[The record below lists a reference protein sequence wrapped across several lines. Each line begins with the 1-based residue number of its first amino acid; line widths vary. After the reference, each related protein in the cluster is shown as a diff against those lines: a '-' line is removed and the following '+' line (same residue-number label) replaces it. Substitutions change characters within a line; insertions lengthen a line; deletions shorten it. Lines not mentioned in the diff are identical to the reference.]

1 LSATSEV
8 SALAPFKVRS
18 FRFQWPADLA
28 TSWAFEMETLILGWY
43 VLVETGSVVM
53 LTVFASLLYIG
64 TLLAPMFGVMGDR
77 IGHRNLLCAMR
88 GLYAALAAILMTF
101 AFMGIVT
108 PALVLAITAVMGL
121 VRPSDIGMRA
131 ALVAETMPA
140 DRMVGAMSIQ
150 RTTQDTARIAGAL
163 TGAGLLAALG
173 MGPAYM
179 AVSSFYAISVLL
191 TLKAG
196 SARPAHHLAK
206 DAAGGSARP
215 RDTSSEHRAS
225 EAGATTR
232 SPQTAGSAGNE
243 SARPRDTSSKGSAS
257 EAGATTRSPQTAGSA
272 GNESAR
278 PRDTSSKGS
287 ASEAGATTRSPQTAG
302 SAGNESARPSPWREL
317 REGLAYVWNTP
328 HLLGAMSLA
337 FLLNL
342 TAFPMFT
349 GLLPYVA
356 KEVYLSDQTTL
367 GYMVAGASFGALLG
381 SMALSRIG
389 HAVRP
394 ARMGIIFGAGWYAM
408 LLVFAHTPHAAAGI
422 VVLILTGVVQ
432 SIGLI
437 PMTAMLL
444 RNSDVRYRGRV
455 MGIRMLVLYGNLPGL
470 LISAPL
476 IARIGYPMT
485 ATLYCTIGLAFT
497 LLIAVYWRAHL
508 WRLGAPANAR

>member
-1 LSATSEV
+1 MSSTPGV
-8 SALAPFKVRS
+8 PALAPFKVRS

-28 TSWAFEMETLILGWY
+28 TSWGLEMETLILGWY
-43 VLVETGSVVM
+43 VLVETGSVLM
-53 LTVFASLLYIG
+53 LTVFASLQYIG

-131 ALVAETMPA
+131 ALVAETMPS
-140 DRMVGAMSIQ
+140 DRLVGAMSIQ
-150 RTTQDTARIAGAL
+150 RTTQDSARIAGAL
-163 TGAGLLAALG
+163 TGAGLVAMLG

-179 AVSSFYAISVLL
+179 AVASFYAISVLL

-196 SARPAHHLAK
+196 SARPAHHPAAN
-206 DAAGGSARP
+206 AAGGSAR
-215 RDTSSEHRAS
+215 A
-225 EAGATTR
+225 
-232 SPQTAGSAGNE
+232 
-243 SARPRDTSSKGSAS
+243 
-257 EAGATTRSPQTAGSA
+257 
-272 GNESAR
+272 
-278 PRDTSSKGS
+278 
-287 ASEAGATTRSPQTAG
+287 
-302 SAGNESARPSPWREL
+302 SPWRDL

-328 HLLGAMSLA
+328 HLLAAMCFA

-342 TAFPMFT
+342 TAFPLFT

-381 SMALSRIG
+381 SMVLSRIG

-394 ARMGIIFGAGWYAM
+394 ARMGLVFGAGWYAM
-408 LLVFAHTPHAAAGI
+408 LLVFAHAPHAAAGI
-422 VVLILTGVVQ
+422 AILILTGVVQ
-432 SIGLI
+432 SMGLI
-437 PMTAMLL
+437 PMAAMLL
-444 RNSDVRYRGRV
+444 RNSDGRYRGRV

-485 ATLYCTIGLAFT
+485 ATLYCAIGLAFT
-497 LLIAVYWRAHL
+497 LLIAVRWRAHL
-508 WRLGAPANAR
+508 WRLEAPANAR

>member
-1 LSATSEV
+1 MSSTSDV
-8 SALAPFKVRS
+8 SALAPFRVRS

-43 VLVETGSVVM
+43 VLVETGSVLM
-53 LTVFASLLYIG
+53 LTVFASLQYIG

-88 GLYAALAAILMTF
+88 GLYAALATILMTF

-140 DRMVGAMSIQ
+140 DRLVGAMSIQ

-163 TGAGLLAALG
+163 TGAGLVAALG

-191 TLKAG
+191 ILKAG
-196 SARPAHHLAK
+196 SARPAHHPER
-206 DAAGGSARP
+206 DAAGG
-215 RDTSSEHRAS
+215 
-225 EAGATTR
+225 
-232 SPQTAGSAGNE
+232 
-243 SARPRDTSSKGSAS
+243 
-257 EAGATTRSPQTAGSA
+257 
-272 GNESAR
+272 SAR

-302 SAGNESARPSPWREL
+302 SAGNESARPSPWRDL
-317 REGLAYVWNTP
+317 REGLAYVWDTP
-328 HLLGAMSLA
+328 HLLGAMCFG

-367 GYMVAGASFGALLG
+367 GYMVAGAAFGALLG
-381 SMALSRIG
+381 SMVLSRIG

-394 ARMGIIFGAGWYAM
+394 ARMGLVFGAGWYAM

-422 VVLILTGVVQ
+422 AVLILTGVMQ

-437 PMTAMLL
+437 PMMAMLL

-485 ATLYCTIGLAFT
+485 ATLYCAIGLAFT
-497 LLIAVYWRAHL
+497 LLIAVRWRAHL